1 MKGDGFDTVGGIG
14 VFLVVLLTA
23 AVVNLSGFSRPS
35 VLASSGS
42 QIKSVAIC

>member
-23 AVVNLSGFSRPS
+23 AVVDLSGFSRPN
-35 VLASSGS
+35 VLASSDG
-42 QIKSVAIC
+42 Q